1 MRRVLPAL
9 AAGLTLSLVLG
20 SVALGVKPSTGCA
33 AAPSGYF
40 LVDRDEWWDITV
52 EGFEA
57 EGIVVYEDDGITFTE
72 EFNQFAAD
80 VGFGD
85 GAGLEEFVRVE
96 QWAGIDHNENDLVCM
111 KRRPI
116 TPGNPAYFFNGVDDQ
131 SASKHGEPASTESRQ
146 NSLSGSNGR

>member
-1 MRRVLPAL
+1 MRRLFPAL
-9 AAGLTLSLVLG
+9 AAALLLSIGV
-20 SVALGVKPSTGCA
+20 SATALAVKPSTGCG

-40 LVDRDEWWDITV
+40 LVDRDEWWAITV
-52 EGFEA
+52 DGFVA
-57 EGIVVYEDDGITFTE
+57 AGIDVYEADGVTFTA

-96 QWAGIDHNENDLVCM
+96 QWAGIDHNDNDLVCM

-131 SASKHGEPASTESRQ
+131 SASKEG
-146 NSLSGSNGR
+146 